1 MVYISLCSVSCVAV
15 PFQKKKTY
23 VTDGFCVVLF
33 SLLVRAVA
41 DRWVHEKSICIS
53 ATPIDRQVKRGKD
66 DDDDN
71 N

>member
-1 MVYISLCSVSCVAV
+1 MVS
-15 PFQKKKTY
+15 
-23 VTDGFCVVLF
+23 FCVVLF
-33 SLLVRAVA
+33 SLLVGAVA

-53 ATPIDRQVKRGKD
+53 ATPIDGQVKRGKD